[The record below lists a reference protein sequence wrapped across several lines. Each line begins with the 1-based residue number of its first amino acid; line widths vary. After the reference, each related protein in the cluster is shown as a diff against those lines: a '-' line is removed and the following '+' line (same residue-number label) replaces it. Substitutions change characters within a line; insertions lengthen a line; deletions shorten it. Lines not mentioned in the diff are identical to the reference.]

1 MYCPNCGT
9 NVGDANF
16 CPNCGQK
23 LKIDEPKPQEPEKVV
38 EKKHEETVISKEPKK
53 QTSEKPKQKHGCLIW
68 FIVFLVF
75 FILVMIGA
83 SNAMKELEEEPSVQS
98 NVEQQENEP
107 EVTSEQLLEFDD
119 RTWADFVNMWDN
131 HFAFVSWIDA
141 YSAGSASAVEL
152 YQACETAEEY
162 FRNASMAFDY
172 GKTQDEKDYLSAF
185 KSFALCDQMAAQ
197 DLMDYLDTFETSKM
211 SSAQKNIQEAVEA
224 MTTISENRGKLLSM
238 TDLTNDEIMER
249 INESTAALN

>member
-23 LKIDEPKPQEPEKVV
+23 IKVEKPQEP
-38 EKKHEETVISKEPKK
+38 KKAVDVKPQNIISRDELKK
-53 QTSEKPKQKHGCLIW
+53 QVSEKPKKKHGCLMW
-68 FIVFLVF
+68 FIVFVVFVALVS
-75 FILVMIGA
+75 IGV
-83 SNAMKELEEEPSVQS
+83 SNFEEPGDLSARS
-98 NVEQQENEP
+98 NVTQQDNEP

-131 HFAFVSWIDA
+131 HFALMSWIDA
-141 YSAGSASAVEL
+141 YSAGNASAVEL

-162 FRNASMAFDY
+162 FRNASMSFDY

-185 KSFALCDQMAAQ
+185 KSFALSDQMAAQ
-197 DLMDYLDTFETSKM
+197 DLMDYLDTFETGKM
-211 SSAQKNIQEAVEA
+211 SSAQENIQAAVDA
-224 MTTISENRGKLLSM
+224 VTTISENRGKLLSM
-238 TDLTNDEIMER
+238 TDLTDDEIMER
-249 INESTAALN
+249 INESTATLN